1 MPRLSE
7 GAQQHPLRCISKL
20 KPAELALVTT
30 GFSDG
35 VLRLLCAAVEEL
47 HKAFE
52 AFDGGCPP
60 KATDGDE
67 PCLGKAFVAFDGGC
81 RPAKDGDE
89 PCLGKFEI
97 PPEVGVACR
106 VCHSFC
112 LTAIF
117 LESRG
122 WLVVTEPNESRTGVH

>member
-1 MPRLSE
+1 MPRFNE

-20 KPAELALVTT
+20 KPAELNTVTK
-30 GFSDG
+30 GFCEG
-35 VLRLLCAAVEEL
+35 VLRLLGAAVEEL
-47 HKAFE
+47 R
-52 AFDGGCPP
+52 
-60 KATDGDE
+60 
-67 PCLGKAFVAFDGGC
+67 KAFVAFDGGC